1 MKRKNLLFA
10 GCLGAGLLIANLTLA
25 QQSPVSTKSADSNT
39 IKFEAPV
46 RLEVDGEP
54 IRVEAPG
61 YACPALADM
70 NDDGL
75 KDLLVGQF
83 AGGKIK
89 VYHNDGNNGFKKGQ
103 WLKAEGDVA
112 EIPGV
117 W

>member
-10 GCLGAGLLIANLTLA
+10 GCLGAGLFIANLALA
-25 QQSPVSTKSADSNT
+25 QEAPVSTENADSSA

-61 YACPALADM
+61 YACPGMADM
-70 NDDGL
+70 NGDGL

-83 AGGKIK
+83 AGGKIM
-89 VYHNDGNNGFKKGQ
+89 VYHNDGNNGYKKGQ
-103 WLKAEGDVA
+103 WLKAEGAVA